1 MANVIITTQPASV
14 AVVLGQNTTFSVTP
28 SADFASATY
37 AYQWKLNTVNI
48 AGANSSTYF
57 IDPLL
62 ADNGKSFTV
71 AVSALSATA
80 SGTFSQAT
88 VTSNAAV
95 LTVSA
100 DNTVFNKWALYP
112 ESGKERFL
120 RMRNLGYC

>member
-1 MANVIITTQPASV
+1 MANVIIKTQPASI
-14 AVVLGQNTTFSVTP
+14 AVVTGQNTTFSVTP

-48 AGANSSTYF
+48 AGANSSSYF

-62 ADNGKSFTV
+62 TDNGKSFTV

-80 SGTFSQAT
+80 SGRFSQAT

-100 DNTVFNKWALYP
+100 DSTVFNKWARYP